1 MKEKE
6 LIYRAKHGDKEALGE
21 IIEKYYSDIYSF
33 LCRRIGDKSYAEDL
47 TQDVFLKFSVSL
59 PQYKEQ
65 NKLKSY
71 LFAIAVNSSNDYFR
85 RYKNESV
92 ENDFDDVPY
101 KAQFEKELE
110 KVQTVKNAIMS
121 LSPKQRDVVLL
132 RYYHDMK
139 IKEIAEVLS
148 LPQATVKTQLYRGEK
163 NLKILLKGEFG
174 S

>member
-6 LIYRAKHGDKEALGE
+6 LIYRAKCGNKDALEA

-85 RYKNESV
+85 RNKEELV
-92 ENDFDDVPY
+92 ENNFDNVSY
-101 KAQFEKELE
+101 KTQFEKELE
-110 KVQTVKNAIMS
+110 KAQAVKNAVMS
-121 LSPKQRDVVLL
+121 LSPKQRDVVIL

-148 LPQATVKTQLYRGEK
+148 IPQATVKTQLYRGEK
-163 NLKILLKGEFG
+163 NLKNLLKGELEG
-174 S
+174 

>member
-6 LIYRAKHGDKEALGE
+6 LIYRAKCGDKSALGE
-21 IIEKYYSDIYSF
+21 IIEKYYSDIYCF
-33 LCRRIGDKSYAEDL
+33 LCRRIGDKNYAEDL

-85 RYKNESV
+85 NNKDEPV
-92 ENDFDDVPY
+92 ENNLENVSN
-101 KAQFEKELE
+101 KSQFEKELE
-110 KVQTVKNAIMS
+110 KAQTVKNAVMS
-121 LSPKQRDVVLL
+121 LSPKQRDVVIL

-139 IKEIAEVLS
+139 IKEIAEALS
-148 LPQATVKTQLYRGEK
+148 IPQSTVKTRLYRGEK
-163 NLKILLKGEFG
+163 NLKTLLKGEFEC
-174 S
+174 

>member
-6 LIYRAKHGDKEALGE
+6 LIYRAKCGNKDALGE

-85 RYKNESV
+85 RNKEELV
-92 ENDFDDVPY
+92 ENNFDYISY
-101 KAQFEKELE
+101 KTQFEKELE
-110 KVQTVKNAIMS
+110 KAQAVKNAVMS
-121 LSPKQRDVVLL
+121 LSPKQRDVVVL

-139 IKEIAEVLS
+139 IKEIAEVLGI
-148 LPQATVKTQLYRGEK
+148 PQATVKTQLYRGEK
-163 NLKILLKGEFG
+163 NLKNLLKGELED
-174 S
+174 